1 MFNKIVNFKNY
12 TLVQEARLFIWAK
25 PFRID
30 DLFNSGFFKEVDIFN
45 WMRKYQFDRWAVGV
59 LVSKNQLKKKSTFK
73 RFPDRSPVKSEFGDL
88 LDKGDIDS
96 IEAYRKDF
104 SDKDLKDKI
113 DDLKLRLSGKGVK
126 GENYFDDTKQIGK
139 GSIIQ
144 ESKFI
149 YEGDEI
155 YLYIFENNSNSS
167 KRARQLN
174 GIIYESEVKRMAK
187 LDHSPKGERWDAI
200 GSLDSSYLDNK
211 VNSGAKIYLNGDTE
225 SDLLNDYNL
234 IPQDFLQPN
243 NNWSIKSCS
252 DSKNASIY
260 LADFKR
266 ISGLN
271 LVGNPGE
278 YTLHLIDKN
287 LDNFILVV
295 GLHTKGQFTKEY
307 IINVK
312 LENWRKL
319 IPDVSNRGVIN
330 KLEEMYNNLEQHR
343 LGSKSNPGK
352 RTDETE
358 LAWREYCA
366 TYRKITENY
375 GIKLNFK
382 RDTKGQLRIQCSMS
396 KSVFYNELLKNNDY
410 ILIKY

>member
-1 MFNKIVNFKNY
+1 MFTINSFKNFNII
-12 TLVQEARLFIWAK
+12 LEDKFWIWER
-25 PFRID
+25 PFRVE
-30 DLFNSGFFKEVDIFN
+30 DLLNSSIYKHVDLRH
-45 WMRKYQFDRWAVGV
+45 WMDKYNFDRWAIGLFVTKEA
-59 LVSKNQLKKKSTFK
+59 LVKDSPIK
-73 RFPDRSPVKSEFGDL
+73 RYSDANPKRSEFGEL
-88 LDKGDIDS
+88 LDADDIKTIKS
-96 IEAYRKDF
+96 YM
-104 SDKDLKDKI
+104 DKNPGGKNLEIQGPNI
-113 DDLKLRLSGKGVK
+113 DLRLSSKGIKSKKYFSSDSQSGKGELIKESVF
-126 GENYFDDTKQIGK
+126 NYLG
-139 GSIIQ
+139 Q
-144 ESKFI
+144 EV
-149 YEGDEI
+149 
-155 YLYIFENNSNSS
+155 YLYIFEKGSNSD

-174 GIIYESEVKRMAK
+174 GIVYEKNVRETIGLKS
-187 LDHSPKGERWDAI
+187 STKGERWDAV
-200 GSLDSSYLDNK
+200 GSLDSSYLDKK

-252 DSKNASIY
+252 DSKNVSIY
-260 LADFKR
+260 FADFKR
-266 ISGLN
+266 ISGLK

-312 LENWRKL
+312 LDNWRKL
-319 IPDVSNRGVIN
+319 IPDVSNRFVIN

-366 TYRKITENY
+366 TYSKITENF

-396 KSVFYNELLKNNDY
+396 KSVFYNELLNNNDY